1 MLLSGCFLLFACFSQ
16 AIVVWG
22 VYSKHNCTNLVPL
35 VTIYSNIH
43 CWLKCCPQI
52 HLAQLLEQCFFQILG
67 AQWELVYRNRQ
78 RSQLPS
84 QNLRK
89 DYWQHVPSTLGGSYS
104 QRVPSLPRTGF
115 SGITRHHQGLQRNE
129 KKNRSTNQLTYFLG
143 PELSHHLFLFRSC
156 QCEKNNI
163 DITLIRFSQ
172 GTGETDYDNY
182 CKMFKL
188 WPYFKTFTRHLPGET
203 LTRCCLLPSNMN
215 CRSLMGMHIPSIS
228 KWRSSL
234 STQTLWFGCFPM
246 NLKEK

>member
-1 MLLSGCFLLFACFSQ
+1 MLPLFACFSQ

-35 VTIYSNIH
+35 VTIYSNTH

-115 SGITRHHQGLQRNE
+115 SGTRHHKGLQRNE
-129 KKNRSTNQLTYFLG
+129 KKKQKHQSTY
-143 PELSHHLFLFRSC
+143 LFLRSWV
-156 QCEKNNI
+156 
-163 DITLIRFSQ
+163 IT
-172 GTGETDYDNY
+172 
-182 CKMFKL
+182 
-188 WPYFKTFTRHLPGET
+188 
-203 LTRCCLLPSNMN
+203 
-215 CRSLMGMHIPSIS
+215 
-228 KWRSSL
+228 SSVFIQIL
-234 STQTLWFGCFPM
+234 SMW
-246 NLKEK
+246 KK